1 MRESLALGG
10 LSPPLTPSG
19 SLWTNTGFPQGLH
32 SSQLGWRGDGEVA
45 SDVLVVS
52 LGL

>member
-1 MRESLALGG
+1 MRESLALVG
-10 LSPPLTPSG
+10 LSPPLTPSD

-32 SSQLGWRGDGEVA
+32 SSQLGWGVEEVA